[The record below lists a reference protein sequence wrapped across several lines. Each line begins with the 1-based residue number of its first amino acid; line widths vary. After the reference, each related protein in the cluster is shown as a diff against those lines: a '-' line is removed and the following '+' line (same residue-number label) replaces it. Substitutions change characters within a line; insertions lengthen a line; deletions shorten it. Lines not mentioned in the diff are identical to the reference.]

1 MVNPQQAQVFQ
12 ADAHGLY
19 RDPEL
24 GRELVGMRFKLL
36 LEGLP
41 HDFLDR
47 PLAAILR
54 ALGPVLLSDVG
65 VDDRLQAAEALGPRI
80 EHALP
85 GHQETGREIVGLPFD
100 RCLLLA
106 GAADHG
112 RFGFTVGE
120 HRCLPVGV
128 SEVLPMQSPMADFVT
143 NAEVV
148 AAFHL
153 GVLVRLQAL
162 VNEDFALVGPEGT
175 EHIWEAEQRLQ
186 VVKVQGQA
194 EVGLQYLVRGDRDL
208 DRLTQLLEIGFE
220 QTQRIALDL
229 LLGQVLHVYG
239 HCICISIYIRGA
251 FHVLL
256 RSLPLS

>member
-1 MVNPQQAQVFQ
+1 
-12 ADAHGLY
+12 
-19 RDPEL
+19 
-24 GRELVGMRFKLL
+24 
-36 LEGLP
+36 
-41 HDFLDR
+41 
-47 PLAAILR
+47 
-54 ALGPVLLSDVG
+54 
-65 VDDRLQAAEALGPRI
+65 
-80 EHALP
+80 
-85 GHQETGREIVGLPFD
+85 
-100 RCLLLA
+100 
-106 GAADHG
+106 
-112 RFGFTVGE
+112 
-120 HRCLPVGV
+120 
-128 SEVLPMQSPMADFVT
+128 MQSPMADFVT